1 MGEEKKDWA
10 EEAAGKL
17 LTAAAVVAGVYA
29 LFQLFVRGVFSL
41 MMGGNPDNAIYVLFY
56 GGIVVVAG
64 IFLFGAGSGWL
75 LWRGTRAK
83 PAPGEKPSMIIR
95 GILIGL
101 AVVAAVAV
109 ILLVII
115 IRAFSH

>member
-1 MGEEKKDWA
+1 MGEEKRDWA

-56 GGIVVVAG
+56 GGIVVAAG

-75 LWRGTRAK
+75 LWRGAKAK
-83 PAPGEKPSMIIR
+83 PASGKPSMLAR

-101 AVVAAVAV
+101 AVVATVAV
-109 ILLVII
+109 ILLAVI
-115 IRAFSH
+115 IRAFSS